1 MNNLIRKVNSG
12 SELIKLFLKVFSERS
27 PSNHR
32 GDVDD
37 VILLFTDG
45 NPNPTDTQMPLANK
59 YAKILK
65 SRNVTIV
72 GLAAGVPDDVVKFK
86 HNIQRWATSPQ
97 LVFEAEL
104 NNLDNVIS
112 KLVKASCSD
121 IPGGKFILSA

>member
-12 SELIKLFLKVFSERS
+12 SELIKLFLKEELFSERS

-104 NNLDNVIS
+104 NNL
-112 KLVKASCSD
+112 AQCHQ
-121 IPGGKFILSA
+121 

>member
-72 GLAAGVPDDVVKFK
+72 GLAAGVPDEVVKFK
-86 HNIQRWATSPQ
+86 Q
-97 LVFEAEL
+97 
-104 NNLDNVIS
+104 IS
-112 KLVKASCSD
+112 K
-121 IPGGKFILSA
+121 GGQRHHS